1 MTMIDADKLKPA
13 LEAWQIA
20 AAFVV
25 LSSQSADAAYLRG
38 EHKDADQMAER
49 TQQALRTLE
58 EKAHNLA
65 KLVEALIYQAE
76 HPNG

>member
-20 AAFVV
+20 AAFLI
-25 LSSQSADAAYLRG
+25 LSSQSADAAFLRG
-38 EHKDADQMAER
+38 DHEDADQMHER
-49 TQQALRTLE
+49 TQQAARTLE

>member
-20 AAFVV
+20 ASFVV
-25 LSSQSADAAYLRG
+25 LSSQSADAAFLRG
-38 EHKDADQMAER
+38 DHDNAGEMSER
-49 TQQALRTLE
+49 TQLALRSLE

-65 KLVEALIYQAE
+65 KMVEALIYQAE